1 MNFQKRSVKGIGL
14 LIVAMVL
21 AVPMVAQQEIAPD
34 HFDTPAANAQN
45 HKPAAG
51 KPSNAHSKQT
61 AVRHVSKPKSAQAA
75 TVVKGEPVT
84 VAVDT
89 KSR

>member
-14 LIVAMVL
+14 LIAGMVL
-21 AVPMVAQQEIAPD
+21 AVPMVAQQEVAPD
-34 HFDTPAANAQN
+34 HFDAPAANAQN
-45 HKPAAG
+45 HKPAAS

-61 AVRHVSKPKSAQAA
+61 AVRHVSKSKSAAA
-75 TVVKGEPVT
+75 AAVVKGEPVT